1 MADSFQVLIGRSAS
15 RVLGA
20 PLNQSAPPRRTP
32 VGASGDAILRWGA
45 ASRFEIF
52 EGGAASQ
59 PIFVDPPSD
68 DDQDDDNPLDEGLVF
83 TETAREVTVVRV
95 SNPLDANNFVDVEVI
110 DQISFRGPDGII
122 RTFVLNN

>member
-1 MADSFQVLIGRSAS
+1 MADSFQVLIRRSS
-15 RVLGA
+15 IRVFGA
-20 PLNQSAPPRRTP
+20 PLNQSAPPRRVP
-32 VGASGDAILRWGA
+32 VGASGDATLRWGA

-52 EGGAASQ
+52 DAGAATR
-59 PIFVDPPSD
+59 PIFVATPSG
-68 DDQDDDNPLDEGLVF
+68 DDQDADNPLDEGLVF

-95 SNPLDANNFVDVEVI
+95 SNPLDANDFVDVEVI